1 MSVLPHGEIFEED
14 VSIRLVHVLMT
25 CAEAVQRGNMSLA
38 GLLIDDLQGLL
49 GRVNSGCGIGKVGS
63 FFVDALSRRVVH
75 APQNG
80 VVQVELSAYEN
91 EILYHHYYEA
101 CPYLKFAHFTA
112 NQAILEA
119 FDGHDCVHVIDFN
132 LMQGLQWPALIQ
144 ALALRPGG
152 PPLLRL
158 TGIGPPSPDGRDSLR
173 EIGLKLAELARSVNV
188 RFAFRGVAATHLDD
202 VKPWMLQVSPKEAV
216 AVNSIMQL
224 HKLLGPNGPHG
235 HPIELVL
242 DWIHDLNPKILMVVE
257 QESYHNQPE
266 FLDRFTEALY
276 YYSTMF
282 DSLDACT
289 AQPVKT
295 LAELY
300 IQREICNVVCCE
312 GSARVER
319 HEPLVRWR
327 DRLTSAGFRPL
338 HLGSNAFKQARMLLT
353 LFSAEGYSVE
363 ENEGCLTLGWHSPL
377 IQALALRPGGPPLLR
392 LTGIGPPSPD
402 GRDSLREIGLKLA
415 ELARSVNVR
424 FAFRGVAATRL
435 DDVKPWML
443 QVSPKEAVA
452 VNSIMQLHKLLGP
465 NGPLGPPIELVL
477 DWIHDLNPKILMVVE
492 QESYHNQPEFLD
504 RFTEAL
510 YYYSTMF
517 DSLDACTAQPV
528 KTLAELYIQREICN
542 VVCCEGSVR
551 VERHE
556 PLVRWRDRLTSAGFR
571 PSHLGSNAFKQARM
585 LLTLF
590 SAEGYSVEENEGC
603 LTLGW
608 HSRMIVVD
616 SSSGSL
622 ITTHFLLLVEAA
634 TTLTGTAVIVA
645 ARTYSSAAEIVVLA
659 AVTNSLAE
667 VTTSV
672 ISLAVP
678 SPFVQLIR
686 STGLHLHIPRVALN
700 LAFTL
705 RDVSALYELCKK
717 LGSSIIDDGLIHK
730 AVVYGLEA
738 AYLWLSE

>member
-1 MSVLPHGEIFEED
+1 MSPHTHTSSLTNTTATSPSPSSSSACSTSTKPPPQPPDHHQLDHLLAGAGYKVRSNELTHVAERLQSLESAMIKSSPGEMSELGNDGVYYNPTDLASWVDSLLNELNTEPEKPEQLCSGFSGSGPGPDDLNLSTNLNSQVNHNTSNNNNMSALPHGEIFEED

-188 RFAFRGVAATHLDD
+188 RFAFRGVAATRLDD

-235 HPIELVL
+235 PPIELVL
-242 DWIHDLNPKILMVVE
+242 DWIHALNPRILMVVE

-289 AQPVKT
+289 AQPEKT

-312 GSARVER
+312 GAARVER

-363 ENEGCLTLGWHSPL
+363 ENEGCLTLGWHSRPL
-377 IQALALRPGGPPLLR
+377 
-392 LTGIGPPSPD
+392 
-402 GRDSLREIGLKLA
+402 
-415 ELARSVNVR
+415 
-424 FAFRGVAATRL
+424 VAASA
-435 DDVKPWML
+435 W
-443 QVSPKEAVA
+443 QAIPK
-452 VNSIMQLHKLLGP
+452 
-465 NGPLGPPIELVL
+465 
-477 DWIHDLNPKILMVVE
+477 
-492 QESYHNQPEFLD
+492 
-504 RFTEAL
+504 
-510 YYYSTMF
+510 
-517 DSLDACTAQPV
+517 
-528 KTLAELYIQREICN
+528 
-542 VVCCEGSVR
+542 
-551 VERHE
+551 
-556 PLVRWRDRLTSAGFR
+556 
-571 PSHLGSNAFKQARM
+571 PSHTIGEIN
-585 LLTLF
+585 
-590 SAEGYSVEENEGC
+590 
-603 LTLGW
+603 
-608 HSRMIVVD
+608 HS
-616 SSSGSL
+616 
-622 ITTHFLLLVEAA
+622 
-634 TTLTGTAVIVA
+634 
-645 ARTYSSAAEIVVLA
+645 
-659 AVTNSLAE
+659 
-667 VTTSV
+667 
-672 ISLAVP
+672 
-678 SPFVQLIR
+678 Q
-686 STGLHLHIPRVALN
+686 
-700 LAFTL
+700 
-705 RDVSALYELCKK
+705 
-717 LGSSIIDDGLIHK
+717 
-730 AVVYGLEA
+730 
-738 AYLWLSE
+738 